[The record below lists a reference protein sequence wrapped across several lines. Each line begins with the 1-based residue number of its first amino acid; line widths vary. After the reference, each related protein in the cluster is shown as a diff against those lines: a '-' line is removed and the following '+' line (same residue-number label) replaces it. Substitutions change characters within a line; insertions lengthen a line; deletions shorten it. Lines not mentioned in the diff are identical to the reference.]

1 MRANTHAEPPQSDR
15 TRLSWLLGLDRPT
28 DLRFSGPDRHIYAG
42 TVPAATVAKRRAK
55 NRAAR
60 IARRIARR
68 SAR

>member
-1 MRANTHAEPPQSDR
+1 MRASSNPEQQSGR
-15 TRLSWLLGLDRPT
+15 TALTMLLALDRGT

-42 TVPAATVAKRRAK
+42 TVPDAVVDRRRKR

-60 IARRIARR
+60 LARRVTRR